1 MLLSL
6 LLTAL
11 LELIGLILY
20 LLIITVLSFIL
31 ENFVFRWEFWVI
43 MAAITVLRVVDA
55 HYMLSD

>member
-1 MLLSL
+1 MSKNIH
-6 LLTAL
+6 
-11 LELIGLILY
+11 ELIGLILY